1 MRAGAGEEADTDLIV
16 PLHSRR
22 RSGVHS
28 RVNASRAA
36 ITATS

>member
-28 RVNASRAA
+28 RVNASPAA
-36 ITATS
+36 VTATS